1 MSVKISPITPQAH
14 GKTKVKP
21 LSDFSI
27 YKERHMSPLTVHEF
41 TRAASCFPIVFIKAP
56 ESEDYKVVSMFSVM
70 PNQNV
75 FVSDEG
81 KWTANY
87 VPQSL
92 ARVPFYVSSDDEPVI
107 CIDENDARVSE
118 DEGQALFD
126 EAGEK
131 TEYFQKI
138 IDSIQNLMNQDGVT
152 QVFVKKLVDMDL
164 LQSSSLTI
172 SKRDGSKQEINGIH
186 IVDETKFKAL
196 SDEQVLELNKL
207 GYLGLVYVH
216 LTSLGQTQNLLRE

>member
-1 MSVKISPITPQAH
+1 MSVKIAPITPQAH

-41 TRAASCFPIVFIKAP
+41 TRAASCFPIVFIKNP
-56 ESEDYKVVSMFSVM
+56 ESEDYKVVAMFSVM
-70 PNQNV
+70 PNHNV
-75 FVSDEG
+75 FVTEDG
-81 KWTANY
+81 KWTANF
-87 VPQSL
+87 VPQSM

-131 TEYFQKI
+131 TEYFAKI
-138 IDSIQNLMNQDGVT
+138 IESIQNLMNQDGMT

-172 SKRDGSKQEINGIH
+172 SKKDGSKQEINGIH
-186 IVDETKFKAL
+186 IVDEAKFKAL
-196 SDEQVLELNKL
+196 DDEKVLELNKL